1 MNNFPRFYPSSP
13 RKVPAG
19 LTEPSAPFRK
29 QVHIAAFSLLLF
41 FLMYFGLILALTMG
55 IVYCAMTPDR
65 GFAGRHSS
73 WNTTRW
79 ILAIIMLAPLVILIK
94 NLFHK
99 QKPTKGYEVEV
110 FEREHPQLFDFLR
123 CVCAETGAP
132 MPDRVLINHQINAAA
147 GCEVSLASL
156 IKPPERML
164 ILGLGLINV
173 LNMTEFV
180 IFPELTH
187 LPAGRPLRP
196 FLLKGS
202 LEDMPSHF
210 DESIRYKWLER
221 FAKQFQ
227 DVEKRLNR
235 LHFKSLGNI
244 LALQER
250 IGASA
255 DKL

>member
-1 MNNFPRFYPSSP
+1 MSFMFWYVNSREGFLG
-13 RKVPAG
+13 KD
-19 LTEPSAPFRK
+19 
-29 QVHIAAFSLLLF
+29 F
-41 FLMYFGLILALTMG
+41 FTTLI
-55 IVYCAMTPDR
+55 
-65 GFAGRHSS
+65 
-73 WNTTRW
+73 
-79 ILAIIMLAPLVILIK
+79 
-94 NLFHK
+94 
-99 QKPTKGYEVEV
+99 EV
-110 FEREHPQLFDFLR
+110 FRRAYRAVKAVVD
-123 CVCAETGAP
+123 
-132 MPDRVLINHQINAAA
+132 D
-147 GCEVSLASL
+147 S
-156 IKPPERML
+156 
-164 ILGLGLINV
+164 
-173 LNMTEFV
+173 EFV

-187 LPAGRPLRP
+187 LPAGKPLRP

-210 DESIRYKWLER
+210 DESIRYKWLEG